1 MHRCLAILAFVLA
14 LSASSPAQES
24 SKVSYEGQ
32 RVATVDVIANPK
44 MSVDAVRPLVQLKPG
59 EPYDSRKVNATVDAL
74 KKTGNFTKVE
84 IGVKPDAAGLHVTFT
99 LEPALYFGIIE
110 FPGAKQF
117 TYTRLLQVIDVHQH
131 QDGAIDLFVEGHIG
145 PHAH

>member
-44 MSVDAVRPLVQLKPG
+44 MSVDAVRPLVQLKP
-59 EPYDSRKVNATVDAL
+59 
-74 KKTGNFTKVE
+74 
-84 IGVKPDAAGLHVTFT
+84 DAAGLHVTFT

-117 TYTRLLQVIDVHQH
+117 TYTRLLQVIDIPDQTPYKK
-131 QDGAIDLFVEGHIG
+131 E
-145 PHAH
+145 